1 MSVESKVRAV
11 TTLRLKEMKD
21 RGEKIAMLTS
31 YDYSMAKIV
40 DAAGVDVI
48 LVGDSA
54 ANVMAGYETTVP
66 ITLDAMIYHARSVVR
81 AVERALVVVDLPFG
95 TYQGNSKMA
104 LDSAIRIMKE
114 TEADAVK
121 LEGGE
126 EILESVER
134 ILTAGIPIM
143 GHLGLTPQS
152 IHKFGTYT
160 VRAREE
166 AEAEKLVRDA
176 RLLEEAGCFAVV
188 LEKIP
193 AVLAERVSK
202 ELSIPTIG
210 IGAGGGT
217 DGQVLVIHD
226 MLGINKGFSPRFL
239 LCCRTA
245 PGRPFCR
252 CLLIFLRHI
261 RFRRNT
267 MLIIIPLVKRAYFPH
282 SQGGPIP
289 NGILCRPGDFF
300 FRIIAGRIRPLRLPV
315 RRLFRFA
322 PDKVSLHLLLSG
334 IHHRLI
340 LPLPCLDFRQ
350 WPRLRSGLTG
360 KPPFTG
366 AGGHKLVELGI
377 FRKTVDERNQGTA
390 VFDKAGTGFHI
401 GDVVHLLVGNIQE
414 FAQLFPVRCR
424 LIQHDNE
431 FGVGKHGAGLNRIQQ
446 IFHILGNCCGKSVA
460 LSELPP
466 CRVEEGGGKLIFK
479 NHMEFVNE
487 YMGSFSFLPVQGHTV
502 QHSVCNDQQAG
513 GLQLRP
519 QAVNVKHHHP
529 LVQVHIALL
538 SENIQRAGGVQ
549 LQGQCDLLGFWFRLL
564 QQGVPQ
570 SAEGGNRSCIGCI
583 PVNHRN
589 APVNNG
595 LVLRTHP
602 FLVDLLDQ
610 G

>member
-166 AEAEKLVRDA
+166 AEAEKLVHDA

-193 AVLAERVSK
+193 AVLAEGVSK

-239 LCCRTA
+239 
-245 PGRPFCR
+245 
-252 CLLIFLRHI
+252 
-261 RFRRNT
+261 RRYAD
-267 MLIIIPLVKRAYFPH
+267 L
-282 SQGGPIP
+282 
-289 NGILCRPGDFF
+289 
-300 FRIIAGRIRPLRLPV
+300 
-315 RRLFRFA
+315 
-322 PDKVSLHLLLSG
+322 
-334 IHHRLI
+334 
-340 LPLPCLDFRQ
+340 
-350 WPRLRSGLTG
+350 
-360 KPPFTG
+360 
-366 AGGHKLVELGI
+366 
-377 FRKTVDERNQGTA
+377 
-390 VFDKAGTGFHI
+390 
-401 GDVVHLLVGNIQE
+401 
-414 FAQLFPVRCR
+414 
-424 LIQHDNE
+424 
-431 FGVGKHGAGLNRIQQ
+431 
-446 IFHILGNCCGKSVA
+446 
-460 LSELPP
+460 
-466 CRVEEGGGKLIFK
+466 
-479 NHMEFVNE
+479 
-487 YMGSFSFLPVQGHTV
+487 HTV
-502 QHSVCNDQQAG
+502 MTD
-513 GLQLRP
+513 
-519 QAVNVKHHHP
+519 AVGRYVADVKSQDFP
-529 LVQVHIALL
+529 NEQ
-538 SENIQRAGGVQ
+538 EQY
-549 LQGQCDLLGFWFRLL
+549 
-564 QQGVPQ
+564 
-570 SAEGGNRSCIGCI
+570 
-583 PVNHRN
+583 
-589 APVNNG
+589 
-595 LVLRTHP
+595 
-602 FLVDLLDQ
+602 
-610 G
+610 